1 MHTVFVEFEFGGFAR
16 KAYEALQPELQ
27 ASPSERSKIE
37 LSVDGGLLKL
47 FIEAEDIV
55 SLRAALN
62 TWLRLIKVT
71 EEMFLAQSAARG
83 APT

>member
-1 MHTVFVEFEFGGFAR
+1 MHTVFVEFEFGGLAP

-27 ASPSERSKIE
+27 ATPSERSTVE
-37 LSVDGGLLKL
+37 LKVDGGLLKL
-47 FIEAEDIV
+47 FIEAEDII

-71 EEMFLAQSAARG
+71 EEMFNARR
-83 APT
+83 APA

>member
-1 MHTVFVEFEFGGFAR
+1 MHTVYVEFGFGPLTR
-16 KAYEALQPELQ
+16 KAYEALEPELQ

-37 LSVDGGLLKL
+37 LKEEEGQLKL

-62 TWLRLIKVT
+62 TWLRLIKIT
-71 EEMFLAQSAARG
+71 EEMLDTKK
-83 APT
+83 PVV

>member
-1 MHTVFVEFEFGGFAR
+1 MHTVFVEFEFGGLAQ
-16 KAYEALQPELQ
+16 KAFEALKPELQ

-47 FIEAEDIV
+47 FIEAEDII

-62 TWLRLIKVT
+62 TWLRLIKIT
-71 EEMFLAQSAARG
+71 EEMFNARK
-83 APT
+83 AV